1 MNKSKL
7 YWIAVGKRI
16 IDLCLS
22 FKVLISAAII
32 VVSSVALFSGQMDGV
47 TWAALNGAF
56 ITAVVSV
63 REGFKVARIRA
74 LESNNISS
82 EEKAKILEETKA

>member
-1 MNKSKL
+1 MNNAKL

-22 FKVLISAAII
+22 FKVLISTSII
-32 VVSSVALFSGQMDGV
+32 IISTIALFCGKMDGV
-47 TWAALNGAF
+47 TWATLNGAF

-63 REGFKVARIRA
+63 REGFKVAKIRA
-74 LESNNISS
+74 LESNNITV
-82 EEKAKILEETKA
+82 EEKTKILEETKA